1 MNYNF
6 FKREFEACDRNPD
19 QLAIAGSDKDLSW
32 TELREL
38 SLEIADKIKSIG
50 VPKGHPI
57 MIFGHK
63 EASYAATLLACY
75 HAELTYIPMDS
86 IYPPDRIQDIQ
97 LQTGSQLLI
106 DCTGKNTDLHFSA
119 TLIPGEAIRKNS
131 NLDFSKSIYDE
142 PGETLQYIMFT
153 SGSTGRPKGV
163 MIRQSS
169 ILSFLKWSMENFGFG
184 PDDVFMNQAP
194 FTFDV
199 SLCDFLNALSQGGS
213 LVLNSREIL
222 NDQIQF
228 LERLKKYRCS
238 VWTSTPSFAFLYLRN
253 PDFSAKQIPYLKHFL
268 FMGEILPNK
277 TCGTLFQK
285 FPDCKIANAYGPTEA
300 SIVTTHLFITPEI
313 LKEYPV
319 LPIGHSKTEATLKID
334 KSNPDDE
341 YGELY
346 IGGAHVAR
354 GYFGDPVLTEA
365 KFIRENGISY
375 FKTGDLAKA
384 EKGLWFFAGRNDEQI
399 KLHGYRIELNEINA
413 VMEEYPEVLEACV
426 IALKRNNEVKKII
439 AFAHFRET
447 SPVEQNKSALLE
459 HLNKK
464 LPYYMVPSA
473 IVAISEFPIN
483 NSHKIDKN
491 KLLEF
496 YLNSNGE

>member
-6 FKREFEACDRNPD
+6 FKREFEGCDLHPD
-19 QLAIAGSDKDLSW
+19 QLAVAGSDKNLSW
-32 TELREL
+32 KELREL
-38 SLEIADKIKSIG
+38 SLEIVEQLKSLA
-50 VPKGHPI
+50 VPQGHPI

-106 DCTGKNTDLHFSA
+106 DCTGKNKDLEFPA
-119 TLIPGEAIRKNS
+119 TLIPGEAIRQNS
-131 NLDFSKSIYDE
+131 VPDFSKSTYGESGE
-142 PGETLQYIMFT
+142 PLQYIMFT

-169 ILSFLKWSMENFGFG
+169 ILSFLKWSMLNFGFRS
-184 PDDVFMNQAP
+184 DDVFMNQAP

-199 SLCDFLNALSQGGS
+199 SLCDFLHALSQGGS
-213 LVLNSREIL
+213 LILNSREIL
-222 NDQIQF
+222 NDQIKF

-253 PDFSAKQIPYLKHFL
+253 PDFSAQQIPSLRHFL

-285 FPDCKIANAYGPTEA
+285 FPDCQIANAYGPTEA
-300 SIVTTHLFITPEI
+300 SIVTTHLLVTPEF

-319 LPIGHSKTEATLKID
+319 LPIGYSKTDATLTIE
-334 KSNPDDE
+334 KSIPDDE

-346 IGGAHVAR
+346 IGGSHVAR

-365 KFIRENGISY
+365 KFIQKNGINF
-375 FKTGDLAKA
+375 FKTGDLAKE

-413 VMEEYPEVLEACV
+413 VIEENPEVLEACV

-439 AFAHFRET
+439 AFVHFREKF
-447 SPVEQNKSALLE
+447 SEEQNKSALLE

-496 YLNSNGE
+496 YLNSGQD